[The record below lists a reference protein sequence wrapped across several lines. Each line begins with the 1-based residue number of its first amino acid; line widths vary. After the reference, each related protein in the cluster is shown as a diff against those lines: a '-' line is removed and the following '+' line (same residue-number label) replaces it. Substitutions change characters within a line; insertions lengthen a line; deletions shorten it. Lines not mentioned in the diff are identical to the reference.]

1 MGDQFIAAVNKK
13 NDDEDQKSNQ
23 SGARKTNIFNKV
35 RAMQS
40 AQKFSVLSEG
50 GAKFN
55 QKNDSSHN
63 IFAKKETDD
72 SGIVERN
79 DGGNLVSMN
88 QMMSNLID
96 NDSPNKEG
104 KSTAKKDKKM
114 RMSKDKSFVKS
125 DAPAPVKIVGG
136 KQEGEN

>member
-1 MGDQFIAAVNKK
+1 M
-13 NDDEDQKSNQ
+13 
-23 SGARKTNIFNKV
+23 
-35 RAMQS
+35 
-40 AQKFSVLSEG
+40 
-50 GAKFN
+50 
-55 QKNDSSHN
+55 
-63 IFAKKETDD
+63 
-72 SGIVERN
+72 
-79 DGGNLVSMN
+79 SMN

-136 KQEGEN
+136 K